1 MAARG
6 WTQDELV
13 TGVRA
18 GDRRALARAISL
30 VEDRAPEAEELVRR
44 VYPDTGRAASIGV
57 TGPPGVGK
65 SSLVSALVGH
75 VRGLGRSVGVVS
87 VDPSSPFTRG
97 ALLGDRIRLADH
109 FLDPDVYIRSMGT
122 RGHLGGL
129 AEATLQAL
137 LLVDASGKDVVFLE
151 TVGTGQSEVE
161 VIGIADVVLLVLMPG
176 SGDSVQA
183 LKAGIMEI
191 PDVIAINKMDHP
203 AAGTMLQEVR
213 SIVALD
219 PARGAAAGD
228 PPHGG
233 ASRRGRAGALG
244 RARAAAP
251 SARRSRRARRPPSAE
266 PERRGRGAGRRPNQ
280 AARPPDDGGRS
291 GGAGADG
298 RGAAARGRS
307 PHGGRGRGRARD
319 GRGGVSERPTIDDL
333 RAAQERLH
341 GVARV
346 TPVYSSETLSR
357 VAGRPV
363 LLKAE
368 NLQRT
373 GAFKIRGAY
382 NTVAQLSEEERGK
395 GVVTASAGN
404 HGQAVAW
411 AARQAGI
418 PATIFVPEAAPM
430 AKVEA
435 ARGYGAQVEL
445 AGEGFDETL
454 AVARTSAD
462 ETGATFVHA
471 FEDVRV
477 IAGQGTLGL
486 ELTGQL
492 PSGEGTVVIP
502 VGGGG
507 LAAGIAVALDHLRP
521 EIRLVGVQSAA
532 CAPFA
537 GREPSGA
544 TIADGIAVKHPGT
557 LTGAILSDLLDDVVV
572 VDDEEISQAIVL
584 LLERSKLVVEGAG
597 AAPVAAILAGR
608 AGGDGPAC
616 AILAG
621 GNIDATTMSSVIRYG
636 LTASGRY
643 LVVALLI
650 PDRPGELTRIV
661 ATISA
666 QRANILAIQHHR
678 EGRNIGV
685 LETEAEL
692 TLETRGEEHSQLLIR
707 ALAEGGYT
715 VRRLR

>member
-1 MAARG
+1 MS
-6 WTQDELV
+6 D
-13 TGVRA
+13 
-18 GDRRALARAISL
+18 
-30 VEDRAPEAEELVRR
+30 
-44 VYPDTGRAASIGV
+44 
-57 TGPPGVGK
+57 
-65 SSLVSALVGH
+65 
-75 VRGLGRSVGVVS
+75 
-87 VDPSSPFTRG
+87 
-97 ALLGDRIRLADH
+97 
-109 FLDPDVYIRSMGT
+109 
-122 RGHLGGL
+122 
-129 AEATLQAL
+129 
-137 LLVDASGKDVVFLE
+137 
-151 TVGTGQSEVE
+151 
-161 VIGIADVVLLVLMPG
+161 
-176 SGDSVQA
+176 
-183 LKAGIMEI
+183 
-191 PDVIAINKMDHP
+191 
-203 AAGTMLQEVR
+203 
-213 SIVALD
+213 
-219 PARGAAAGD
+219 
-228 PPHGG
+228 
-233 ASRRGRAGALG
+233 
-244 RARAAAP
+244 
-251 SARRSRRARRPPSAE
+251 
-266 PERRGRGAGRRPNQ
+266 
-280 AARPPDDGGRS
+280 
-291 GGAGADG
+291 
-298 RGAAARGRS
+298 
-307 PHGGRGRGRARD
+307 
-319 GRGGVSERPTIDDL
+319 RPTIDDV

-382 NTVAQLSEEERGK
+382 NTVAQLSEAERDK

-411 AARQAGI
+411 AAREAGI

-454 AVARTSAD
+454 AVARMRTG

-471 FEDVRV
+471 FEDTRV
-477 IAGQGTLGL
+477 IAGQGTVGL
-486 ELTGQL
+486 ELAGQL
-492 PSGEGTVVIP
+492 PSAEGTVVIP

-507 LAAGIAVALDHLRP
+507 LAAGIALALDHLRP

-557 LTGAILSDLLDDVVV
+557 ITAAILSDLLDDVVV

-650 PDRPGELTRIV
+650 PDRPGELARIV
-661 ATISA
+661 GMIAA

-692 TLETRGEEHSQLLIR
+692 TLETRGEEHSQVLIR